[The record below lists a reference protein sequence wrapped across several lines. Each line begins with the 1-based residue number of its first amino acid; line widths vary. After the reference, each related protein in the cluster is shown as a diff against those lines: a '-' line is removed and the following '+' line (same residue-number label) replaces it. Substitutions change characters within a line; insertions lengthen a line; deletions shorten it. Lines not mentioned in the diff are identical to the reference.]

1 MKAKLLEGKVA
12 IITGGCRG
20 IGQGIAELY
29 AEEGASVVITDLS
42 QADLDAEVKKI
53 NNAGG
58 KAIGV
63 VADQRISSDV
73 QKVFK
78 VAIEAFDDI
87 DILVVNA
94 GVGENLR
101 IEAIPDELFDEVMAI
116 NTKGP
121 FMYVR
126 EAVRYFLPKN
136 DGSIVLV
143 SSVNGIRPMCGT
155 AYTSSKA
162 ALNMIA
168 KQVAMNLV
176 GTGVRINVVAPGYT
190 VTPLSD
196 KQERKGGGVIPPAGT
211 PFDPMVLDDRM
222 NPPEDVST
230 RPVQNKRT
238 VRGLPTY
245 PIDQAYA
252 ALFFASE
259 MSKCV
264 QGQIIT
270 VDRGSYL

>member
-12 IITGGCRG
+12 IVTGGSRG
-20 IGQGIAELY
+20 IGQGIAELF
-29 AEEGASVVITDLS
+29 AEEGACVVITARG
-42 QADLDAEVKKI
+42 QEDLDAATKRI
-53 NNAGG
+53 RDIGG
-58 KAIGV
+58 RVVGV
-63 VADQRISSDV
+63 LADQRVPSDV
-73 QKVFK
+73 QKTFK
-78 VAIEAFDDI
+78 AAIDNFGDI
-87 DILVVNA
+87 DIVVVNA

-101 IEAIPDELFDEVMAI
+101 IEAVPDELFDEIFEI

-126 EAVRYFLPKN
+126 EAVKHFLPKN
-136 DGSIVLV
+136 DGSIVLI
-143 SSVNGIRPMCGT
+143 SSVNGVRPMCGP

-168 KQVAMNLV
+168 KQVAVQLV
-176 GTGVRINVVAPGYT
+176 GTGIRINVVAPGYT
-190 VTPLSD
+190 VTSLSD
-196 KQERKGGGVIPPAGT
+196 RQERKGGGVIPPAGT

-230 RPVQNKRT
+230 RPVQQKRT

-252 ALFFASE
+252 ALFFASD
-259 MSKCV
+259 MGKCV
-264 QGQIIT
+264 QGQVIS